1 MEDNF
6 RVIVI
11 GAGPVGLMACHA
23 LSRAG
28 IDHLLLEKRPKLDKE
43 AGTSIGMWPHNVR
56 VLDQL
61 GLLDEALHLYMPVF
75 NKINL
80 RRDGTVTSRNDM
92 FAAVQR
98 NHGHQFMCFHRARLM
113 DLLYR
118 RLPEKAERVLF
129 NKKVAAIDET
139 TPDSVTVTCE
149 DGSSYTGSMVIGA
162 DGVHSTVRRLMNKNA
177 GGESEVEKEDGC
189 FKASYRGLYG
199 YAARSPQL
207 QESTIYETHGK
218 RFSIQLVVAEKQQ
231 HFIVYEKLDC
241 PTSKMGQRFTEV
253 HRDAMAAQFADVKF
267 AEGVTFGDVWAT
279 SHWSNMSLI
288 EEGTV
293 SRWHHGRVVLVGDA
307 VHKMTPNS
315 GFGMNSG
322 VQGAVSL
329 VNRLYE
335 LLNGHKEM
343 TPDSRELESAFM
355 DYKSAWLRAA
365 RQIVQICGMYTRGV
379 TWDNFFLRM
388 ADQHLLPLIGGDV
401 VTLGLLMSPIVQ
413 KGVVL
418 SYLEEKNFRQGTKG
432 YKIPPQGVSL
442 DEKMILTTEI

>member
-1 MEDNF
+1 MEDPF

-23 LSRAG
+23 LSSAG
-28 IDHLLLEKRPKLDKE
+28 IDHVLLEKRPKLDKE
-43 AGTSIGMWPHNVR
+43 AGTSIAMWPHNVR

-61 GLLDEALHLYMPVF
+61 GLLDEALDLYMPVL

-98 NHGHQFMCFHRARLM
+98 NHGHDWMCFHRARLM

-118 RLPEKAERVLF
+118 RLPENSENVLF
-129 NKKVAAIDET
+129 DKKVVAIDET
-139 TPDSVTVTCE
+139 TPDCVTVICE
-149 DGSSYTGSMVIGA
+149 DGSSYTGSMVLGA
-162 DGVHSTVRRLMNKNA
+162 DGVHSTVRRLMNKNV
-177 GGESEVEKEDGC
+177 GGDSEVEKEDSC

-199 YAARSPQL
+199 YSARFPQL
-207 QESTIYETHGK
+207 EPSTIYETHGK

-231 HFIVYEKLDC
+231 HFIIYQKSDY
-241 PTSKMGQRFTEV
+241 PTSKMGQRFTQV
-253 HRDAMAAQFADVKF
+253 HRDAMAAEFADVKF
-267 AEGVTFGDVWAT
+267 AEGVTFGDVWAS

-322 VQGAVSL
+322 VQGVVSL
-329 VNRLYE
+329 VNGLYG
-335 LLNGHKEM
+335 LLNEHKEM
-343 TPDSRELESAFM
+343 VPGSEELQRVFTDYHSAR
-355 DYKSAWLRAA
+355 LRATREA
-365 RQIVQICGMYTRGV
+365 VQICGIYTRV
-379 TWDNFFLRM
+379 VAWDNIILRM
-388 ADQHLLPLIGGDV
+388 ADQHILPLIGGDV
-401 VTLGLLMSPIVQ
+401 TTLNLLMSPIVQ
-413 KGVVL
+413 RGVVL
-418 SYLEEKNFRQGTKG
+418 SFLEEKNFRQGTKG
-432 YKIPPQGVSL
+432 YKTPRQEINL
-442 DEKMILTTEI
+442 DEKATLVAEI

>member
-1 MEDNF
+1 MEDHF
-6 RVIVI
+6 RVIVV

-28 IDHLLLEKRPKLDKE
+28 IDHVLLEMRPKLDKE

-61 GLLDEALHLYMPVF
+61 GLLDEALDLYMPVL

-92 FAAVQR
+92 FAAIQR
-98 NHGHQFMCFHRARLM
+98 NHGHDFMCFHRARLM

-118 RLPEKAERVLF
+118 RLPDNTERVLF
-129 NKKVAAIDET
+129 NKKVLAIEET
-139 TPDSVTVTCE
+139 TPDSVTVTCG
-149 DGSSYTGSMVIGA
+149 DGSTYTGSMVLGA
-162 DGVHSTVRRLMNKNA
+162 DGVHSTVRRLMNRNV
-177 GGESEVEKEDGC
+177 GGDSEAEKEDNC

-218 RFSIQLVVAEKQQ
+218 SFSIQLVVAEKQQ
-231 HFIVYEKLDC
+231 HFIVYEKLDY
-241 PTSKMGQRFTEV
+241 PTSKMGQRFTDA
-253 HRDAMAAQFADVKF
+253 HRDAMAARFADVKF
-267 AEGVTFGDVWAT
+267 AKGVTFGDVWAT

-307 VHKMTPNS
+307 AHKMTPNS

-322 VQGAVSL
+322 VQGVVSL
-329 VNRLYE
+329 INRLHE
-335 LLNGHKEM
+335 LLNGPKEM
-343 TPDSRELESAFM
+343 TPDSGELEQAFRDYRSAR
-355 DYKSAWLRAA
+355 LRAA
-365 RQIVQICGMYTRGV
+365 RSIVQLCGMYTRGV
-379 TWDNFFLRM
+379 TWDNFLLRL
-388 ADQHLLPLIGGDV
+388 ADQHILPFLGGDV
-401 VTLGLLMSPIVQ
+401 MTLRLLLSPIVQ
-413 KGVVL
+413 KGEVL
-418 SYLEEKNFRQGTKG
+418 SFLQEKNFREGTKG
-432 YKIPPQGVSL
+432 YNNPPQVVGL
-442 DEKMILTTEI
+442 DEKTILTAVI